1 LHPKSWQQYNST
13 DHDVARLFANLVR
26 KLYNK
31 QTNLK
36 RKSMTPTPEI
46 EHIVEQAVKIAQQKQ
61 HEYVTTEHLLLSM
74 IRFAPF
80 RKTADS
86 FGVEVDQLDLE
97 LDAYLNSLVS
107 LVKSDVE
114 TPKKTQALERIF
126 NRANVQVMFTGRRT
140 LSIIDLYLSIM
151 SEGNSHA
158 QYYMLK
164 YGMKK
169 AEFVEFWHKN
179 YKPTDVKMSSQQA
192 DEVLT
197 EYCTSLT
204 ARAQKNQLEPMIGRG
219 KELEEMITVLARRF
233 KANVLMVG
241 DPGVGKTHIV
251 DGLAQEIHAGRVPEF
266 LKGHEVWSLEIG
278 SLLAGSKYRG
288 EFEEKFKAV
297 IAALEAKKNCIL
309 FVDEA
314 HTMKGAGAGS
324 TAGLDFA
331 NMLKPAITKGSL
343 KIVAST
349 TWEEFY
355 ESFEKDRALMRR
367 FYRLAIDEPDANTTE
382 QILIGLS
389 PRLEQFHNVLI
400 DTEAMTTAV
409 ELANRYIH
417 DRKNPD
423 KSIDLID
430 AACARERVKDQG
442 TVTITRAMI
451 EAQLSRVTGVPTD
464 KLQNERSAKIVE
476 LESNI
481 KQKLYGQDAAV
492 DAVLDRVYI
501 SFAGISNENRP
512 MASFLFLGPTG
523 TGKTEL
529 ARLLSRNLDMP
540 LLKYDMSEFQERHSV
555 SSLIGAPPGYVG
567 FEDGSVG
574 GGKLISDISK
584 NPFSIILFDEI
595 EKAHPD
601 VSNILLQ
608 MLDEGVLTSSNGKKV
623 NVKNSIII
631 LTSNLG
637 AAAAEGNNIGFG
649 SQEKTGEDERALK
662 EFFKPEMRNRIDQ
675 IVKFSKLDTL
685 AIKKVVLKFTEELKT
700 SLANKSIRLTLTE
713 AVVDMLADKGY
724 DAKMGARPLSRKI
737 DQLIRVP
744 LSKRILFDRLSNCD
758 ITADMSGNDV
768 VFDVVAHEIP
778 VVDDDGIIRFPGA

>member
-1 LHPKSWQQYNST
+1 
-13 DHDVARLFANLVR
+13 
-26 KLYNK
+26 
-31 QTNLK
+31 
-36 RKSMTPTPEI
+36 MTPTPEI
-46 EHIVEQAVKIAQQKQ
+46 EHIVEQAVKIAQSKQ

-80 RKTADS
+80 RKTADA

-169 AEFVEFWHKN
+169 AEFVEFWQKN

-204 ARAQKNQLEPMIGRG
+204 VRAEKNQLEPMIGRS

-297 IAALEAKKNCIL
+297 ISALEAKKNCIL

-331 NMLKPAITKGSL
+331 NMLKPAITKGNL

-567 FEDGSVG
+567 FEDGNVG

-758 ITADMSGNDV
+758 ITADMSGDDV